1 MKIRRYLQIVLIDV
15 LSLFHRSVI
24 VVLKSINFDFK
35 TTITAMIG
43 DVSDLGWF
51 PWHAFSKSRKI
62 YIELYFL
69 KEKFNKMEINMDS
82 ENESQLKRIR
92 KPPLLLSQEES
103 LVKKEISL
111 PVWQKLKNVQRK
123 RCFSK
128 NFPDP
133 KPLKS
138 LQSLF
143 YLHWKPNFIL
153 NC

>member
-1 MKIRRYLQIVLIDV
+1 
-15 LSLFHRSVI
+15 
-24 VVLKSINFDFK
+24 
-35 TTITAMIG
+35 MIG

-92 KPPLLLSQEES
+92 KPPLLLSHEES

-143 YLHWKPNFIL
+143 YLHWEPNFIL

>member
-1 MKIRRYLQIVLIDV
+1 
-15 LSLFHRSVI
+15 
-24 VVLKSINFDFK
+24 
-35 TTITAMIG
+35 MIG

-51 PWHAFSKSRKI
+51 SWHAFSKSRKI

-133 KPLKS
+133 KPLES

-143 YLHWKPNFIL
+143 YLHWEPNFIL